1 MTDSAGA
8 LRPVWLLTRL
18 RLRRLRNATWSMFN
32 TPMGGRKRVATTL
45 SKSKGRVILTGAA
58 ALLMLLGFG
67 SMSVQAYANM
77 QRMLG
82 ADLTNGLALQVTV
95 LCATVLFITLGNKT
109 LAKPDWDL
117 EWLVTLPIGRGALL
131 ASRLFERTVTNP
143 AAPIA
148 LWPILTVL
156 AWQHG
161 LRWSAPF
168 AGILFAL
175 PLFGILAVLQTVVDT
190 ALRLAWSP
198 ARLRNLQAALGL
210 LGGLSVYIA
219 ISAATS
225 PHSPVISLAPSYP
238 AWAMWLPAGL
248 VVQAFRSSTQ
258 SGLLLDAAALIAEA
272 VALFAMGTWFI
283 QRQLRYGVVAAGVR
297 EAGVRGAPRVAG
309 AAPSSFGRSFL
320 APVQR
325 RELRLVS
332 RDRSYLVQTLVLPIF
347 VIGAQYLL
355 RGGTNVFALGS
366 NPAHVAAIA
375 FGVSAYALMFSAFQ
389 TLNSEGGA
397 LWILYTL
404 PQPIATVLKQK
415 AMLWAGVTLLY
426 PIAIFGMAAVHT
438 GGITLQTLG
447 LAGIVLAGVAIY
459 AVMATSLGIFGSNP
473 LAQEVRQR
481 VNPTYSYLY
490 LLLSSLYVYAIYA
503 RTFWEQ
509 LAMMILTGS
518 LALALWQK
526 ARDELP
532 YLLDPTA
539 SPPSRVSLSDG
550 LIAALVF
557 FVIQALVAIVLIV
570 PLGRITGPRLLIA
583 FVSAGAATY
592 GLMRLSFW
600 RSRMTEVPRILGPH
614 VRQAV
619 AWALGAG
626 ALAAAI
632 GVFYTHLVIEMDL
645 VPAAAN
651 SALAARS
658 SMRWWLLGLAVVA
671 APIFEEFIFR
681 GLVFGGLRR
690 FTTPF
695 IAAVASAT
703 LFAIVHPPISAIP
716 VFVLGFVAA
725 LTYER
730 TRMLLAPMLVHAIY
744 NAAVLTYQWGSLQLM

>member
-1 MTDSAGA
+1 
-8 LRPVWLLTRL
+8 
-18 RLRRLRNATWSMFN
+18 
-32 TPMGGRKRVATTL
+32 
-45 SKSKGRVILTGAA
+45 
-58 ALLMLLGFG
+58 
-67 SMSVQAYANM
+67 
-77 QRMLG
+77 
-82 ADLTNGLALQVTV
+82 
-95 LCATVLFITLGNKT
+95 
-109 LAKPDWDL
+109 
-117 EWLVTLPIGRGALL
+117 
-131 ASRLFERTVTNP
+131 
-143 AAPIA
+143 
-148 LWPILTVL
+148 
-156 AWQHG
+156 
-161 LRWSAPF
+161 
-168 AGILFAL
+168 
-175 PLFGILAVLQTVVDT
+175 
-190 ALRLAWSP
+190 
-198 ARLRNLQAALGL
+198 
-210 LGGLSVYIA
+210 
-219 ISAATS
+219 
-225 PHSPVISLAPSYP
+225 
-238 AWAMWLPAGL
+238 
-248 VVQAFRSSTQ
+248 
-258 SGLLLDAAALIAEA
+258 
-272 VALFAMGTWFI
+272 
-283 QRQLRYGVVAAGVR
+283 
-297 EAGVRGAPRVAG
+297 
-309 AAPSSFGRSFL
+309 
-320 APVQR
+320 
-325 RELRLVS
+325 
-332 RDRSYLVQTLVLPIF
+332 
-347 VIGAQYLL
+347 
-355 RGGTNVFALGS
+355 
-366 NPAHVAAIA
+366 
-375 FGVSAYALMFSAFQ
+375 
-389 TLNSEGGA
+389 
-397 LWILYTL
+397 
-404 PQPIATVLKQK
+404 
-415 AMLWAGVTLLY
+415 
-426 PIAIFGMAAVHT
+426 
-438 GGITLQTLG
+438 
-447 LAGIVLAGVAIY
+447 
-459 AVMATSLGIFGSNP
+459 
-473 LAQEVRQR
+473 
-481 VNPTYSYLY
+481 
-490 LLLSSLYVYAIYA
+490 
-503 RTFWEQ
+503 
-509 LAMMILTGS
+509 MMILTGS

-645 VPAAAN
+645 VPAAAK

-744 NAAVLTYQWGSLQLM
+744 NAAVLTFQWSSLQLM